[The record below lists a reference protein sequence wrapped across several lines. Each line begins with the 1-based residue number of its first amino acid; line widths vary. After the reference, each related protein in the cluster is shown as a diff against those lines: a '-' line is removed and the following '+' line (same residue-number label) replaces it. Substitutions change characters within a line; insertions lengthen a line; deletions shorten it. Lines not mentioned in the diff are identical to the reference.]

1 MKNDHDRIEALLNQ
15 VPEFKPD
22 EQIAFLAEACGKDH
36 DLRQKAEPY
45 YPVNSR
51 IGNRKLK

>member
-22 EQIAFLAEACGKDH
+22 EQIAFLADACGKDH

-45 YPVNSR
+45 YPVSSR